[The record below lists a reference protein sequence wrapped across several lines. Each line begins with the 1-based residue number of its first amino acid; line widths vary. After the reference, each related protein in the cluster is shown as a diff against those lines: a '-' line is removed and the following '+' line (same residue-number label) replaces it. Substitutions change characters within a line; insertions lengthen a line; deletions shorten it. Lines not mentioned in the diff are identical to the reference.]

1 MGRFSYACNK
11 CGSHSQFDYIDSCAV
26 KVGESFYRGQ
36 YNEYGQ
42 VEIMVVN
49 DVSKKDTEKE
59 NEDVATI
66 EVQLIQFKEFFKC
79 WCVEG
84 EYLGHD
90 IYCMGDKEIAEA
102 NANKGQGEK
111 TQMQTAKFHRQFDFA
126 RNSCF
131 FGDSDCEFEERYC
144 VPEGLVVHDYI
155 LESQLD
161 SIPKVVLDGTDKDK
175 DSDGTME
182 EKKIDNGCDLKLP
195 AVEGKGVEDLAGTQ
209 SNFIEKK
216 VSGEVKENCSNSKK
230 HKIANADEVQ
240 RRKRTKKIAKK
251 KLRSDHTY

>member
-1 MGRFSYACNK
+1 MGRFSYECNK

-49 DVSKKDTEKE
+49 DVSNKDAEKE
-59 NEDVATI
+59 NEDVTTI
-66 EVQLIQFKEFFKC
+66 EVPLIQFKEFFKY
-79 WCVEG
+79 WDVEG

-111 TQMQTAKFHRQFDFA
+111 TRMQTASFHRQLDFE
-126 RNSCF
+126 RSVLF
-131 FGDSDCEFEERYC
+131 FGDSGCEFEERYC

-161 SIPKVVLDGTDKDK
+161 SIPKVVLDESDKGE
-175 DSDGTME
+175 DSDVAME
-182 EKKIDNGCDLKLP
+182 EKKIDNDGDLKP
-195 AVEGKGVEDLAGTQ
+195 SAVEHKGVEEMAETQ
-209 SNFIEKK
+209 SIMIEKK
-216 VSGEVKENCSNSKK
+216 ESGEVKDNCSDSGK
-230 HKIANADEVQ
+230 HKVPNVEEVQ

-251 KLRSDHTY
+251 KLRSGHTY